1 MERYPISWFVEY
13 LITNNLLV
21 VRKMEIKTTM
31 RYYFL
36 PVRGTKLKH
45 PSIVLGEDIE
55 QRGLS
60 QGGCNMVHHLEKQL
74 GNF

>member
-1 MERYPISWFVEY
+1 
-13 LITNNLLV
+13 
-21 VRKMEIKTTM
+21 MEIKTTM